1 MFSTFNLETPVIKV
15 RQKRQRT
22 QREPI
27 EIESTC
33 PDSIDKAE
41 QTEETSAI
49 LEKVKSQI
57 MRHFKHNN
65 MKPIKYFQIV
75 LDPEDFGKPVDNIF
89 QVSFLVRDRDVEL
102 FEENEDLWLRPLKK
116 SRTDEQHS
124 NDEQHSGDEQQVIM
138 SIDMLHWRALVKKYD
153 VKMPMINISDRFKGK

>member
-1 MFSTFNLETPVIKV
+1 MFATFNSEKPVIKV

-22 QREPI
+22 QKDPV

-41 QTEETSAI
+41 QTEETANI
-49 LEKVKSQI
+49 LAKVKSQI
-57 MRHFKHNN
+57 MKHFKDNN
-65 MKPIKYFQIV
+65 MKPIKHFQIV
-75 LDPEDFGKPVDNIF
+75 LDPKDFGKTVDNIF

-124 NDEQHSGDEQQVIM
+124 DDEQQVIM
-138 SIDMLHWRALVKKYD
+138 SIDMEQWKALVKKYD
-153 VKMPMINISDRFKGK
+153 VRRPMMNILNRYEGK